1 MRFPWEPNP
10 LLAKI
15 EGLELEHRAAIEKLE
30 KRENAPFTDAVING
44 ILAATAPA
52 AQGDAQAIGALETAA
67 AIWSRAFAA
76 ATVTPVTPV
85 TESITPSIRAV
96 IGREL
101 VRRGECVFAIK
112 VVNGMF
118 RLVPAGSWDVR
129 GPWSEDDWDY
139 RVDLFG
145 ASEHETELLPSAG
158 VVHARYSIDPGTPW
172 IGVAPL
178 KWARLTGTWNANV
191 ETRLG
196 EEAGAPVGHL
206 LPVPAPAAP
215 QDGDDAENDPTTE
228 LRRDL
233 KALKGGVALVE
244 TTAAGMGLGRSE
256 APQADWVGRRF
267 GADPPAAVVE
277 TYGMSALA
285 VLNACGVPV
294 SLATDA
300 DGTSQREAWRRLIM
314 GAVQPTA
321 NMVAEELG
329 KKLDTPDLRFDFSAL
344 WAHDLAGRAS
354 SVKAMVTAGLDI
366 NTAMGI
372 AGLNE

>member
-1 MRFPWEPNP
+1 MD
-10 LLAKI
+10 
-15 EGLELEHRAAIEKLE
+15 GLGLEHRAAIEKLE

-52 AQGDAQAIGALETAA
+52 SPGDAQAIGALETAA

-145 ASEHETELLPSAG
+145 ASEHETELLPSSG

-196 EEAGAPVGHL
+196 EEAGAPVGQL
-206 LPVPAPAAP
+206 LPVPSPAAP
-215 QDGDDAENDPTTE
+215 QDGDDADDPTAE

-233 KALKGGVALVE
+233 RALKGGVALVE
-244 TTAAGMGLGRSE
+244 TTSGGMGLGRSE
-256 APQADWVGRRF
+256 APQADWVGRRM
-267 GADPPAAVVE
+267 GASPPAAVVE

-300 DGTSQREAWRRLIM
+300 DGTSQRESWRRLVM
-314 GAVQPTA
+314 GTLQGTA
-321 NMVAEELG
+321 NMVAEELAR
-329 KKLDTPDLRFDFSAL
+329 KLDTPTLAFDFSAL
-344 WAHDLAGRAS
+344 WAHDLIGRGQFLKAAVAAG
-354 SVKAMVTAGLDI
+354 VPLDKALDE
-366 NTAMGI
+366 
-372 AGLNE
+372 AGLND